1 MKKGSAA
8 WWALGCFKRLGGGA
22 GGAEKVDVASSGKV
36 LRPASSNIAPN
47 ASPSANDMIKIAD
60 PKPEA
65 LRL

>member
-1 MKKGSAA
+1 MGTGLLQKTVG
-8 WWALGCFKRLGGGA
+8 

-47 ASPSANDMIKIAD
+47 ASPSANDMIEIAD
-60 PKPEA
+60 SKPEA